1 MGFSVDADIYE
12 GDVLADGQVEGM
24 QDVAPD
30 EELLHRYA
38 DLRIEEGL
46 TMKEAAQ
53 RLGVGVDVAK
63 NLNRIFLR
71 SGRPDPRAW
80 SE

>member
-12 GDVLADGQVEGM
+12 GDAMADGQSEGV
-24 QDVAPD
+24 QDAAPD
-30 EELLHRYA
+30 EEMLHRYA

-53 RLGVGVDVAK
+53 RLGVSVEVAK
-63 NLNRIFLR
+63 HLNRVFLR
-71 SGRPDPRAW
+71 SGRPDPRSW